1 MQAAL
6 AGCPFA
12 LLHWKTTPP
21 TRALF
26 FNSITSLLPATAM
39 RPRRRLYALRPSQR
53 SLQNTQRLGG
63 RWDIAKK
70 RSEIRRLEKRIA
82 ATRNAAV

>member
-12 LLHWKTTPP
+12 LLRRKTAPP

-26 FNSITSLLPATAM
+26 FHSITSLLPATAM
-39 RPRRRLYALRPSQR
+39 RSRRRLYALCPSQR
-53 SLQNTQRLGG
+53 SLQKAQRLGG
-63 RWDIAKK
+63 RWYIAKK
-70 RSEIRRLEKRIA
+70 RSETRRLGEKIA